1 MTNQTLRNLLGAV
14 VALILTTL
22 TTQTIVHATPRPY
35 LLATAPQPEAG
46 AGGTVH
52 LALCDGRGNRV
63 C

>member
-1 MTNQTLRNLLGAV
+1 MKSQTLRNLLGAV

-35 LLATAPQPEAG
+35 LVGTAT
-46 AGGTVH
+46 TVH
-52 LALCDGRGNRV
+52 AASFGTARLAPCAGSGNRV